1 MESCVSEREKE
12 LSWFID
18 NPPKLGPE
26 VPPGAERFAA
36 FARLVAWSAAIC
48 LAVYGSRPKDREEEE
63 EEEEESRPSAATD
76 DVAVVGAG
84 PENGG
89 ECGGAVLCCLC
100 YNKPEKEGRKKKVFL
115 QSRNL

>member
-100 YNKPEKEGRKKKVFL
+100 FTISQKRRGEKKGFL